1 MDFWHVIQMSRY
13 WSIEP
18 PLTTLFFEKNF
29 ERKKDKKGMNMLPGM
44 GNSTW
49 AKLPQH
55 IKKDI
60 IKDYVRLNP
69 GKTEADFLADR
80 KSRIKERYAKRLEEA
95 RKAKAEGN

>member
-1 MDFWHVIQMSRY
+1 MDFWHVLQMANY
-13 WSIEP
+13 WVMEP
-18 PLTTLFFEKNF
+18 PFNKLYEMRFFEK
-29 ERKKDKKGMNMLPGM
+29 KVKKGMNMLPGM

-49 AKLPQH
+49 AKMPEH

-80 KSRIKERYAKRLEEA
+80 KSKVKERYAKRLADA